1 MEIVGRGFIAGNLTA
16 VADRHPTATVVAAG
30 VSSTHVDTGEEFRR
44 ELDLVRETAERCAR
58 DGRAVVF
65 LSTASSAMYGST
77 ETPVDEDSAV
87 RPGSPYGRHKLD
99 LEHAVAESGARWM
112 VLRLSHVVGRA
123 QRPHQLLPAIVH
135 QARTGLVRVYRG
147 AHRDL
152 VDVADVVRAIDG
164 LLEQGAF
171 GEVVNVASGVP
182 HPVEAI
188 VHGIERRLDLTP
200 RHELVDTVPASTRV
214 SIEKLLALVPSL
226 RSMTDAAYLDGVLDR
241 YVPSY

>member
-1 MEIVGRGFIAGNLTA
+1 
-16 VADRHPTATVVAAG
+16 
-30 VSSTHVDTGEEFRR
+30 
-44 ELDLVRETAERCAR
+44 
-58 DGRAVVF
+58 
-65 LSTASSAMYGST
+65 
-77 ETPVDEDSAV
+77 
-87 RPGSPYGRHKLD
+87 
-99 LEHAVAESGARWM
+99 
-112 VLRLSHVVGRA
+112 
-123 QRPHQLLPAIVH
+123 
-135 QARTGLVRVYRG
+135 VYRG

-214 SIEKLLALVPSL
+214 SIEKLLTLVPSL